1 MALNLRLPPDLD
13 LRARKESDRL
23 RISLNSLIC
32 VALDRYLASP
42 EASPL
47 PWGFRPYTSSAPT
60 RSVVPEPPKPA
71 PVPLPVVPQP
81 PKPAPAPV
89 QAAPARVLSPPGP
102 HASKAERKAYTAQMR
117 LARK

>member
-23 RISLNSLIC
+23 HISLNSLIC
-32 VALDRYLASP
+32 VALDRYLANP

-47 PWGFRPYTSSAPT
+47 PWGFRPYTSPPT
-60 RSVVPEPPKPA
+60 RSVLPELAKPA
-71 PVPLPVVPQP
+71 PVVPEQ

-89 QAAPARVLSPPGP
+89 QAAPKSPVDVFGNKLTRGQRRAAAR
-102 HASKAERKAYTAQMR
+102 AQKKA
-117 LARK
+117 

>member
-13 LRARKESDRL
+13 LRARKESGRL
-23 RISLNSLIC
+23 HISLNSLIC

-60 RSVVPEPPKPA
+60 RSVVPDPPKTPPVPFPVVPEPPKPV
-71 PVPLPVVPQP
+71 PV
-81 PKPAPAPV
+81 
-89 QAAPARVLSPPGP
+89 RVLSPPGP

-117 LARK
+117 LARKA